1 MTSLP
6 LPISTNL
13 LYKVGDGLAGR
24 VIHSSYKRI
33 NKFFPVEISPQYWD
47 NSNSSQI
54 RFGQKNAGRLHSEV
68 QVLCPLSSLLGIFVC
83 WGQSNGLQE
92 EYWDLSIDT
101 DKEYWDG
108 GWEDSFIARVILV
121 WRLSQSVTGPGTQ
134 IWR

>member
-24 VIHSSYKRI
+24 VIHSTYKRI

-68 QVLCPLSSLLGIFVC
+68 YVLCPLSWEYSFVEVSLMVC
-83 WGQSNGLQE
+83 RRNTE
-92 EYWDLSIDT
+92 T
-101 DKEYWDG
+101 
-108 GWEDSFIARVILV
+108 
-121 WRLSQSVTGPGTQ
+121 
-134 IWR
+134 

>member
-24 VIHSSYKRI
+24 VIHSTYKRI

-54 RFGQKNAGRLHSEV
+54 RFGQKNAGRLHSKV
-68 QVLCPLSSLLGIFVC
+68 SLRSSVLCPLSWPWEYSFVEVSLKVC
-83 WGQSNGLQE
+83 RRKTE
-92 EYWDLSIDT
+92 T
-101 DKEYWDG
+101 
-108 GWEDSFIARVILV
+108 
-121 WRLSQSVTGPGTQ
+121 
-134 IWR
+134 